1 MHHSASF
8 LSQTLDKLCA
18 MAYTLGMKTMRGREM
33 EDIDKGADVITLKSA
48 EEARTRFPQM
58 LGVLAEAH
66 LKMNG
71 EYRCMWGGKK
81 TLIKLA

>member
-1 MHHSASF
+1 
-8 LSQTLDKLCA
+8 
-18 MAYTLGMKTMRGREM
+18 MK
-33 EDIDKGADVITLKSA
+33 DIDKGADVITLKSA